1 MEVQMQKLYI
11 NERLPNFIETKK
23 VIDQIKLTLPRQFN
37 HFGIFIVIIFYFF
50 SFSSLK
56 DNLRNEFK
64 MYSTTK
70 LGRVYLSN
78 IQLRQPQNS
87 KYLWNIY
94 TLPVMTENRPNS
106 SNAINCT
113 NDNSDLPNS
122 AAMTTGLTSVNNT
135 LRLAAYFAV
144 FGILGFSMVWLFLII
159 CVVYDNICPW

>member
-1 MEVQMQKLYI
+1 MQKLYI
-11 NERLPNFIETKK
+11 NERMPNFIETKK
-23 VIDQIKLTLPRQFN
+23 VIYQIKLTLPKQFN
-37 HFGIFIVIIFYFF
+37 HFGISIVIIFYFF

-78 IQLRQPQNS
+78 IQLRQPQTS
-87 KYLWNIY
+87 KYLWNVY
-94 TLPVMTENRPNS
+94 TFPVMTENHPNS
-106 SNAINCT
+106 NNAINGT

-122 AAMTTGLTSVNNT
+122 AAMTTGLLSVNNT

-144 FGILGFSMVWLFLII
+144 FGILGFSMVWLFLIF